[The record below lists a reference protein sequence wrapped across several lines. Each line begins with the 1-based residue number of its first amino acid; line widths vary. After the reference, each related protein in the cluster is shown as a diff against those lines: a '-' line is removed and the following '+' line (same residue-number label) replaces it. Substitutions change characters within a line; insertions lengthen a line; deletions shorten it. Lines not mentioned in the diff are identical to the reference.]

1 MRFVSDIAVGIAC
14 FSAALAVL
22 FYVIRRPSLVDEARR
37 AAWFVIVGLF
47 CFGLSRVL
55 DVIPFYTQPMPLLD
69 GLQIV
74 TVGVA
79 LTLSLSC
86 WGLIPGLIAIPSPGD
101 LMAENAKLEQ
111 AVAERTRALDEAN
124 QRFIHALRTIRVS
137 MAQQD
142 LDLRY
147 QWVHNL
153 PSQLDLRPFVGHL
166 PNEVLPEGA
175 QKSIRAAS
183 LRALAEKK
191 LVQNELVV
199 TLDGATYYFDQ
210 SIEPL
215 WRDGE
220 VVGLLT
226 TAIDTTEHRR
236 RQDEL
241 AQLLR
246 ELTHR
251 TKNLLAVIQGIARQS
266 SRSATDVQS
275 FVHSFNGR
283 IRALALTHELLVA
296 TQWRGV
302 DLRQLL
308 ATVWSAASPVGGQS
322 VVLRGPSSFLSP
334 ECAQNLAL
342 AVHEMAVN
350 AEAHVNGARVAPD
363 VVISWAKIAEDGF
376 SGLELLWR
384 EKGPRARPA
393 LKRDFGL
400 ALVEDLLPRAVEG
413 RSSVAYD
420 EEGLLWTLRIDNG
433 QLEGARRRLDS

>member
-22 FYVIRRPSLVDEARR
+22 FYVVRRSSLLEDARR
-37 AAWFVIVGLF
+37 AAWFAIAVLF
-47 CFGLSRVL
+47 CIGLSRFL
-55 DVIPFYTQPMPLLD
+55 DAITVYMPATPLIESLE
-69 GLQIV
+69 IV
-74 TVGVA
+74 AVGAA
-79 LTLSLSC
+79 LTLSLAC
-86 WGLIPGLIAIPSPGD
+86 WGLIPGLIAIPSQSD
-101 LMAENAKLEQ
+101 LLAENAKLER

-124 QRFIHALRTIRVS
+124 QRFIHALKTTHVS

-153 PSQLDLRPFVGHL
+153 PSGMDSKQFVGYL
-166 PNEVLPEGA
+166 PSEVLPA
-175 QKSIRAAS
+175 QAQVSIRDAS

-191 LVQNELVV
+191 RVHNELIAPI
-199 TLDGATYYFDQ
+199 DGVMHYFDQ

-241 AQLLR
+241 VLLLR

-266 SRSATDVQS
+266 SRSEEDVQS
-275 FVHSFNGR
+275 FVRSFNAR
-283 IRALALTHELLVA
+283 IRALALAHELLVERE
-296 TQWRGV
+296 WRGV
-302 DLRQLL
+302 GLRELL
-308 ATVWSAASPVGGQS
+308 IAVWRAASPVAS
-322 VVLRGPSSFLSP
+322 KSIVLRGQPCLLSP

-342 AVHEMAVN
+342 AIHEMAAN
-350 AEAHVNGARVAPD
+350 AETHLDRARATPD
-363 VVISWAKIAEDGF
+363 IAISWSPIAVDGF
-376 SGLELLWR
+376 AGVELLWR
-384 EKGPRARPA
+384 EKGVGVRPA
-393 LKRDFGL
+393 VTPEFGL
-400 ALVEDLLPRAVEG
+400 TFVEELLPRAVDG
-413 RSSVAYD
+413 RSSIAYD
-420 EEGLLWTLRIDNG
+420 DEGLLWTLRIDNN
-433 QLEGARRRLDS
+433 QLQLMA